1 MQTPILPQGNE
12 WEAAAIG
19 ACTALFS
26 NNGLEQLSWVM
37 KIQFE
42 YLQNQDSN
50 KEWKFQSGLNVKSMI
65 SSDCEDLSMLFGS

>member
-50 KEWKFQSGLNVKSMI
+50 KE
-65 SSDCEDLSMLFGS
+65 